1 MKSEDKIMLKIA
13 MLSKWHVHAGGYANE
28 VIKSGHQIPVVWD
41 DDEKRGSDWAKEL
54 GCDYEKDLAKVLARS
69 DVDAVIVDNETSKH
83 KEVMVAAAEAKKHIF
98 TEKTLAATKK
108 DALEIEKAVSKNK
121 VIFTISMPQRTS
133 PVVLYAKQIIDS
145 GELGQVN
152 TARFRN
158 AHSGASADWL
168 PDYWYVE
175 KDACGGAMM
184 DLGCHPMYVANYL
197 LGDPAR
203 ITSMYNATTKK
214 SIDNGIEDNAINLIE
229 FKNKAIAMVETSFV
243 TPVSPW
249 AFEVYGTEGML
260 LATDNQVRLSTAET
274 RKLRD
279 GFIEV
284 TKLPKALPSPMQTW
298 FNAIE
303 KGDPSAVVFD
313 IKAGIG
319 LSELLENAYISHKT
333 GTTVTIK

>member
-1 MKSEDKIMLKIA
+1 MLKIA

-28 VIKSGHQIPVVWD
+28 VQKSGHQIPVVWD
-41 DDEKRGSDWAKEL
+41 EDETRGSAWAKEL

-69 DVDAVIVDNETSKH
+69 DIDAVIVDNETAKH
-83 KEVMVAAAEAKKHIF
+83 KDVMIAAANAKKHIY
-98 TEKTLAATKK
+98 TEKTIAPTKK
-108 DALEIEKAVSKNK
+108 EALEIEKAIEKNK
-121 VIFTISMPQRTS
+121 VIFTISFPQRTS
-133 PVVLYAKQIIDS
+133 SVVLYAKQVIDS
-145 GELGQVN
+145 GVLGQVN

-158 AHSGASADWL
+158 AHNGASSDWL
-168 PDYWYVE
+168 PDYWYIE

-184 DLGCHPMYVANYL
+184 DLGCHPMYIANYL
-197 LGDPAR
+197 LGAPAR

-214 SIDNGIEDNAINLIE
+214 AIDNGIEDNAVNLIE
-229 FKNKAIAMVETSFV
+229 FKNKVIAMVETGFV

-249 AFEVYGTEGML
+249 AFEIYGTDGML
-260 LATDNQVRLSTAET
+260 LATDNNVRLSTPET

-284 TKLPKALPSPMQTW
+284 TKLPKGLPSPMQTW

-303 KGDPSAVVFD
+303 KGDPVVFG
-313 IKAGIG
+313 IKDAVG
-319 LSELLENAYISHKT
+319 LAELLENAYISHKT

>member
-1 MKSEDKIMLKIA
+1 
-13 MLSKWHVHAGGYANE
+13 
-28 VIKSGHQIPVVWD
+28 
-41 DDEKRGSDWAKEL
+41 
-54 GCDYEKDLAKVLARS
+54 
-69 DVDAVIVDNETSKH
+69 
-83 KEVMVAAAEAKKHIF
+83 
-98 TEKTLAATKK
+98 
-108 DALEIEKAVSKNK
+108 
-121 VIFTISMPQRTS
+121 
-133 PVVLYAKQIIDS
+133 
-145 GELGQVN
+145 
-152 TARFRN
+152 
-158 AHSGASADWL
+158 
-168 PDYWYVE
+168 
-175 KDACGGAMM
+175 M

-214 SIDNGIEDNAINLIE
+214 SIENGIEDNAINLIE

-260 LATDNQVRLSTAET
+260 LATDNQVRLSTPET

>member
-1 MKSEDKIMLKIA
+1 MLNIA

-28 VIKSGHQIPVVWD
+28 VKQTGHNIPVVWD
-41 DDEKRGSDWAKEL
+41 EDENRGKAWAKEL
-54 GCDYEKDLAKVLARS
+54 GCDYEKDLTKVLARS
-69 DVDAVIVDNETSKH
+69 DIDAVVVDTETSKH
-83 KEVMVAAAEAKKHIF
+83 KEVMVAAANAKKHIF

-108 DALEIEKAVSKNK
+108 DALEIEKAIEKNK

-145 GELGQVN
+145 GVLGQVN

-158 AHSGASADWL
+158 AHNGASGDWL
-168 PDYWYVE
+168 PDYWYIE

-197 LGDPAR
+197 FGSPAR
-203 ITSMYNATTKK
+203 ITSMYNATQKK
-214 SIDNGIEDNAINLIE
+214 AIDAGIEDNALNLIE

-249 AFEVYGTEGML
+249 AFEIYGTEGML
-260 LATDNQVRLSTAET
+260 LGSDNNVRLSTPET

-284 TKLPKALPSPMQTW
+284 TKLPKALPSPMKTW

-303 KGDPSAVVFD
+303 NGDPVVFD

-319 LSELLENAYISHKT
+319 LSELLECAYISHKT
-333 GTTVTIK
+333 GATVTIK

>member
-1 MKSEDKIMLKIA
+1 MLNVA

-28 VIKSGHQIPVVWD
+28 VKNLGHNIPVVWD
-41 DDEKRGSDWAKEL
+41 EDENRGKSWAKEL
-54 GCDYEKDLAKVLARS
+54 GCDFEKDLDKVLARS
-69 DVDAVIVDNETSKH
+69 DVDAVVVDTETSKH
-83 KEVMVAAAEAKKHIF
+83 KDVMVAAANAKKHIF

-108 DALEIEKAVSKNK
+108 DALEIEKAIEENK

-133 PVVLYAKQIIDS
+133 GVVQYAKKVIES
-145 GELGQVN
+145 GVLGQVN
-152 TARFRN
+152 TARMRN
-158 AHSGASADWL
+158 AHNGASGDWL
-168 PDYWYVE
+168 PDYWYIE

-197 LGDPAR
+197 FGEPAR
-203 ITSMYNATTKK
+203 ITSMYNATQKK
-214 SIDNGIEDNAINLIE
+214 SIDYGIEDNAINLIE
-229 FKNKAIAMVETSFV
+229 FKNKVIAMVETGFV

-249 AFEVYGTEGML
+249 AFEIYGTEGMFL
-260 LATDNQVRLSTAET
+260 GSDGNVRISTPET

-284 TKLPKALPSPMQTW
+284 TKIPKNLPSPMQTW

-303 KGDPSAVVFD
+303 KGEPVVFD

-319 LSELLENAYISHKT
+319 LSELLECAYISHKT

>member
-1 MKSEDKIMLKIA
+1 MLNIA

-28 VIKSGHQIPVVWD
+28 AKKSGHNIPVVWD
-41 DDEKRGSDWAKEL
+41 EDDKRGSDWAKEL

-69 DVDAVIVDNETSKH
+69 DVDAVIVDTETSKH
-83 KEVMVAAAEAKKHIF
+83 MPVMIAAANAKKHIF

-108 DALEIEKAVSKNK
+108 EALEIEKAVKKNNI
-121 VIFTISMPQRTS
+121 IFTISMPQRTS
-133 PVVLYAKQIIDS
+133 PVVLYAKEVIDS
-145 GELGQVN
+145 GVLGQVN

-158 AHSGASADWL
+158 AHNGASGDWL
-168 PDYWYVE
+168 PLYWYVE

-184 DLGCHPMYVANYL
+184 DLGCHPMYIANYL

-203 ITSMYNATTKK
+203 ITSMYNATQKK
-214 SIDNGIEDNAINLIE
+214 SIDHGIEDNAINLIE

-249 AFEVYGTEGML
+249 AFEIYGTEGML
-260 LATDNQVRLSTAET
+260 LATDNNVRLSTPET

-279 GFIEV
+279 GYVEV

-303 KGDPSAVVFD
+303 KGEPVVFD
-313 IKAGIG
+313 IKAGVG
-319 LSELLENAYISHKT
+319 LSELLECAYISHKT
-333 GTTVTIK
+333 AATVTIE